1 MKEVKNFLTENECNY
16 IIDLINNNNFK
27 SQVIGA
33 EGKSIYENSRTSSTS
48 NLSIADKVIISI
60 HKKISNYLNI
70 PIENGES
77 LQGQMYEPGEY
88 FKPHQDAFSGNSYEA
103 HAGTAGNRT
112 HTLMI
117 YLNDNFEGG
126 ETRFTNINTSVVPE
140 IGKAVFWKNIDENK
154 NIIPESMHEGCEV
167 TSGKKYI
174 ITSWWRENSW
184 STNNTKLNNFVNS
197 GPPKLT
203 EKGFKVIPLPKNEW
217 SIIQD
222 TYELIKNKN
231 VEEIFDNKKDFI
243 KNGNTELLSFD
254 HAPNI
259 KNFIHNQLL
268 KIHEEFAGKKL
279 IPSFIYGIR
288 SYQNGA
294 TLVPHVDRIET
305 HHISS
310 IIIIDKDLDGE
321 NDWPLDI
328 KDHNGEWH
336 KVYAKP
342 GDMIL
347 YEGAVCKHGRKEN
360 FKGNYFRNLFV
371 HYKLHDFL
379 TNNVL

>member
-1 MKEVKNFLTENECNY
+1 MNEIKNFLNKKECDY
-16 IIDLINNNNFK
+16 IISLINNNNFK
-27 SQVIGA
+27 SQVIGSK
-33 EGKSIYENSRTSSTS
+33 GKSIYENSRTSSTS
-48 NLSIADKVIISI
+48 NLLITDEVVISV
-60 HKKISNYLNI
+60 HKKISDYLNI

-77 LQGQMYEPGEY
+77 LQGQMYKPGEY

-117 YLNDNFEGG
+117 YLNDDFEGG
-126 ETRFTNINTSVVPE
+126 ETRFTNINKSVLPE
-140 IGKAVFWKNIDENK
+140 VGKAVFWKNIDENK

-184 STNNTKLNNFVNS
+184 LTNTTETNNFVDS
-197 GPPKLT
+197 ELPKLT
-203 EKGFKVIPLPKNEW
+203 EKGFKVIPLPENEW
-217 SIIQD
+217 GIIQD
-222 TYELIKNKN
+222 AYKLIKDKN

-254 HAPNI
+254 HVPNI
-259 KNFIHNQLL
+259 KKFIHNKLL

-310 IIIIDKDLDGE
+310 IIIIDKNLNSE

-328 KDHNGEWH
+328 KDHNGKWH

-347 YEGAVCKHGRKEN
+347 YEGAVCEHGRKES

-371 HYKLHDFL
+371 HYKFYDFTL
-379 TNNVL
+379 PSA